1 MKENK
6 GVSRV
11 TIVGICV
18 ASRGRFGEE
27 AASSSEHKAC
37 YNDKL
42 NEKTEKIYHLRYF
55 NFPKHER
62 KLVND
67 K

>member
-18 ASRGRFGEE
+18 ASRGIFGEE
-27 AASSSEHKAC
+27 AASSSEQKAC

-42 NEKTEKIYHLRYF
+42 NEKTEKNISFALF
-55 NFPKHER
+55 QFPETREKIG
-62 KLVND
+62 
-67 K
+67 